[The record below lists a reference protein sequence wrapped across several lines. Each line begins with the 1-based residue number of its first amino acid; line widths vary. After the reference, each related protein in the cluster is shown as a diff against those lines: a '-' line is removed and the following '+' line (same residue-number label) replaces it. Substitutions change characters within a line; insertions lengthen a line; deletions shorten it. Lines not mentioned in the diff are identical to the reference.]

1 LLNDLEELISHVR
14 ERLAAHKQPREW
26 NIIKGLP
33 KKPSGK
39 IDKEA
44 LKK

>member
-1 LLNDLEELISHVR
+1 
-14 ERLAAHKQPREW
+14 
-26 NIIKGLP
+26 LP

-44 LKK
+44 LKNDLLREVRVA